1 MHKKF
6 LLDTSAY
13 EELKLDSLPECIE
26 LYSTATA
33 QRELLDTSRDFLRRT
48 LVDKY
53 EVAHDATVPK
63 TFLYKYHMNDID
75 GKFMKSDKELPHES
89 FIVGTPNVGCSKVGG
104 TGIYHKIFEFMT
116 KKRPDKDHKND
127 SLIGEVAIINNLVL
141 VTKDKLLLEA
151 VKANG
156 GNAIKISEFNQC
168 LEGSF

>member
-63 TFLYKYHMNDID
+63 TFLYKYHMNVKCVID
-75 GKFMKSDKELPHES
+75 KCSTHVCFYYFVSLYGNITLVRLTCNELEFS
-89 FIVGTPNVGCSKVGG
+89 F
-104 TGIYHKIFEFMT
+104 
-116 KKRPDKDHKND
+116 
-127 SLIGEVAIINNLVL
+127 
-141 VTKDKLLLEA
+141 
-151 VKANG
+151 
-156 GNAIKISEFNQC
+156 
-168 LEGSF
+168 